1 MKKDTID
8 NLFKN
13 LEGTFNVKETP
24 KGHQHRFLDKLNE
37 QSKSIQLE
45 KHNSFPVRKLLAI
58 AAVFAVI
65 VTIGSLFV
73 NTGAIAADLASVSPE
88 MEQTQSFFT
97 STINKELTTLNT
109 FNSPAS
115 KYLVQDA
122 LKQMDILEKKYEL
135 LKTDLVESGN
145 DKRVVYAMIQNFQ
158 NRIIL
163 LEQVIE
169 KIEEV
174 KNLNTQKNENII

>member
-8 NLFKN
+8 DLFKK
-13 LEGTFNVKETP
+13 LEGSFNIEETP
-24 KGHQHRFLDKLNE
+24 QGHQHRFLDKLNE
-37 QSKSIQLE
+37 QSKSKQIENQS
-45 KHNSFPVRKLLAI
+45 SFPIRKLLAI
-58 AAVFAVI
+58 AAVFATI

-73 NTGAIAADLASVSPE
+73 NTELKAADLASVSPE

-97 STINKELTTLNT
+97 STINKELKTLNN
-109 FNSPAS
+109 FESPES

-122 LKQMDILEKKYEL
+122 LKQMDILENKYEL
-135 LKTDLVESGN
+135 LKTDLVDSGN
-145 DKRVVYAMIQNFQ
+145 DKRVVYAMIKNFQ
-158 NRIIL
+158 NRIEL

-174 KNLNTQKNENII
+174 KNLNTNKNENTI